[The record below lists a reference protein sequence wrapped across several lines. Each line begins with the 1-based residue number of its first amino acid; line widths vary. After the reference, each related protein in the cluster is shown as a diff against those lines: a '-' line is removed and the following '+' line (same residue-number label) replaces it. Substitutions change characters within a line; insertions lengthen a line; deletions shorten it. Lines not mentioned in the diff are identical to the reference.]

1 MLFIYILPHYWVQKE
16 STNLPFLANPV
27 VFQCVFPHVENT
39 HQGTLGWRREGE
51 HMEYFGG
58 FKEKKNQIIC
68 IETPKGKEEK
78 QKRLNQQP
86 KLINTRGK
94 STLPRVFMP
103 TSWDCAERPCGGCRC
118 CTQCQADTAVF
129 LETTRF
135 IYLVQMAQKHLG
147 GNSPLTFY
155 TSHRVLGHLSLD
167 ETASS
172 EDLVGTRRMPP
183 LQGATSSLG
192 SECPNR

>member
-1 MLFIYILPHYWVQKE
+1 
-16 STNLPFLANPV
+16 
-27 VFQCVFPHVENT
+27 
-39 HQGTLGWRREGE
+39 
-51 HMEYFGG
+51 MEYFGG

-78 QKRLNQQP
+78 QKCLNQQP

-103 TSWDCAERPCGGCRC
+103 TSWDSAERPCGGCRC
-118 CTQCQADTAVF
+118 STQCQADTAVF
-129 LETTRF
+129 LETIRF

-172 EDLVGTRRMPP
+172 EDLVSTRRMPP

-192 SECPNR
+192 SECPSG